1 MALLKLSDKA
11 VINENKQR
19 IKYVLGDFLSSN
31 VAWFCYNCIRY
42 LLDPIHS
49 GFNSL
54 GLFLSSPVVLSG
66 QILFPLLMM
75 AIYYLSGYYNDVF
88 HKSRLQEFFTTLW
101 SAGVITLLIF
111 FLALINDTTPRR
123 RLNYEMIA
131 LLWGILFV
139 VVYLVRCA
147 FTSYTS
153 RMIKSRRWSFNTL
166 IIGRGA
172 AGVAFGNKLDS
183 MPHSLGYKIVG
194 YVSIPGENNVKDM
207 SLPCYTLAEIK
218 NACREHDVKE
228 LIVVP
233 TRQTSEAV
241 LDTVNQL
248 FELNLPIKII
258 PDHLSLTLSK
268 VRISDMVGDPLIDI
282 SSSSMSEGSKNIKRL
297 LGILISVFVL
307 ILLSPLFLAIAI
319 AIKIDS
325 PGPVFY
331 SQERIGLHN
340 IPFFI
345 HKFRS
350 MRKDAEN
357 GSGPQ
362 LTTDDDP
369 RVTRVGRFIR
379 KYRIDELP
387 QFWNVIKGDMAIV
400 GPRPERQFYIEQ
412 IIKRA
417 PSYALLH
424 QVRPGITSLGMVKFG
439 YAQNVD
445 QMVERLRYDLLYL
458 ENMTL
463 LNDFKIMVY
472 TIKTIVT
479 GKGM

>member
-1 MALLKLSDKA
+1 M
-11 VINENKQR
+11 INEKKQR
-19 IKYVLGDFLSSN
+19 IKYVLGDLVSSS
-31 VAWFCYNCIRY
+31 VAWFCYNCMRY
-42 LLDPIHS
+42 SLDPIHS
-49 GFNSL
+49 GFASL
-54 GLFLSSPVVLSG
+54 GAFLTSPVVLMG
-66 QILFPLLMM
+66 QLLFPLLMM
-75 AIYYLSGYYNDVF
+75 VVYYLSGYYNDVF
-88 HKSRLQEFFTTLW
+88 HKSRVQEFFTTLW
-101 SAGVITLLIF
+101 STGIITLLIF
-111 FLALINDTTPRR
+111 FLALINDPSPRR
-123 RLNYEMIA
+123 RFNYEMIA
-131 LLWGILFV
+131 LLWGTLFV
-139 VVYLVRCA
+139 LVYLMRCA

-166 IIGRGA
+166 IVGRGA

-183 MPHSLGYKIVG
+183 MPRSLGYKIMG
-194 YVSIPGENNVKDM
+194 YVSIPGENDVKDV
-207 SLPCYTLAEIK
+207 SLPCYTLAQVKE
-218 NACREHDVKE
+218 ACRTHDIKE

-233 TRQTSEAV
+233 TRPSTEAV

-248 FELNLPIKII
+248 FELNLPIKIT
-258 PDHLSLTLSK
+258 PDRLNMTLSK
-268 VRISDMVGDPLIDI
+268 VRISDMVGDPLVDI

-297 LGILISVFVL
+297 LGIIISIIVL
-307 ILLSPLFLAIAI
+307 VVLSPLLLAVAI
-319 AIKIDS
+319 AIKLDS

-331 SQERIGLHN
+331 NQERIGLHN

-350 MRKDAEN
+350 MRQDAEN

-362 LTTDDDP
+362 LTSDDDP
-369 RVTRVGRFIR
+369 RVTRVGRFMR

-400 GPRPERQFYIEQ
+400 GPRPERQFYIDQ
-412 IIKRA
+412 ITKRV

-424 QVRPGITSLGMVKFG
+424 QVRPGITSLGMVKYG

>member
-1 MALLKLSDKA
+1 MIS
-11 VINENKQR
+11 ENTQR
-19 IKYVLGDFLSSN
+19 VKYVLGDLLSSS
-31 VAWFCYNCIRY
+31 VAWFCYNCMRY
-42 LLDPIHS
+42 SLDPIHS
-49 GFNSL
+49 GFMSL
-54 GLFLSSPVVLSG
+54 GTFLSSPIVLTG
-66 QILFPLLMM
+66 QLIFPLLMM
-75 AIYYLSGYYNDVF
+75 AVYYLSGYYNDVF
-88 HKSRLQEFFTTLW
+88 HKSRVQEFFTTLW
-101 SAGVITLLIF
+101 STGVITLLIF
-111 FLALINDTTPRR
+111 FLALINDASPRR

-131 LLWGILFV
+131 LLWGTLFFF
-139 VVYLVRCA
+139 VYLVRCL

-172 AGVAFGNKLDS
+172 AGVAFGNKLDT
-183 MPHSLGYKIVG
+183 MPLSLGYKIVG
-194 YVSIPGENNVKDM
+194 YVSIPGENDVKDM
-207 SLPCYTLAEIK
+207 PLPCYTLDQIK
-218 NACREHDVKE
+218 EACREHSVKE

-233 TRQTSEAV
+233 TRQMPEAM

-248 FELNLPIKII
+248 FELNLPIKIT
-258 PDHLSLTLSK
+258 PDRLNMTLSK
-268 VRISDMVGDPLIDI
+268 VRISDMVGDPLVDI

-297 LGILISVFVL
+297 LGIIISCIVMV
-307 ILLSPLFLAIAI
+307 LLSPLLLVVAI
-319 AIKIDS
+319 AIKLDS

-331 SQERIGLHN
+331 NQERIGLHN
-340 IPFFI
+340 IPFLI

-350 MRKDAEN
+350 MRQDAEN

-362 LTTDDDP
+362 LTSDDDP
-369 RVTRVGRFIR
+369 RVTRVGRFLR

-400 GPRPERQFYIEQ
+400 GPRPERQYYIEQ
-412 IIKRA
+412 ITKRV

-424 QVRPGITSLGMVKFG
+424 QVRPGITSLGMVKYG